1 MLLHSPAICYWASV
15 LDPRK
20 LIGKR
25 PLEEEL
31 RNWSSSDLKTS
42 TRPYVCGMAVWAL
55 HRLGQL
61 AHRVLVRSLAAVQR
75 QLEAFCVMTTFAL

>member
-1 MLLHSPAICYWASV
+1 MKQWNIPATYLPNHRALGFLVGDQDPTMLLYSPAICYWASI

-20 LIGKR
+20 LICKK

-55 HRLGQL
+55 H
-61 AHRVLVRSLAAVQR
+61 
-75 QLEAFCVMTTFAL
+75 